1 MQHQDIA
8 LRLAEKALHAIAA
21 TAPAAPAAAHPGLD
35 QLLGAVDRLVSL
47 HFPRRSPLAAAVAD
61 LTTGT
66 AAAPG
71 MKRREPGLVRCAGA
85 LALLWEETV

>member
-21 TAPAAPAAAHPGLD
+21 TAPLPPPAVQHPGLD

-85 LALLWEETV
+85 LLREETV